1 MSSAESPPIPDVAPP
16 HLPDTATKPPRV
28 WKFWSTLAWSL
39 LLYAVM
45 TIAAAIGI
53 VLAAQWF
60 DLALSDSS
68 ALRNDGIVVAVTST
82 SAMIPVLLVIALAV
96 RLTRQK
102 FRDYLALR
110 LPSARLATIGLS
122 AVVLL
127 MILIDSTT
135 ALTGRPIVPDV
146 MIIQVTSADFHG
158 ALGLFALAL
167 VVTAPITEEI
177 VFRGFIYRGFSA
189 SRLGTIGAVA
199 VSSVI
204 FTAIHIQYD
213 LFTLCG
219 VMVLAV
225 LLGTMRAL
233 SGSTMLTIAMHA
245 LNNGVVLVESLW
257 FAGMLSR

>member
-1 MSSAESPPIPDVAPP
+1 MTSAESPLVQNIAPP
-16 HLPDTATKPPRV
+16 PLPDTAAKLPRV
-28 WKFWSTLAWSL
+28 WKFWGTLAWGL

-53 VLAAQWF
+53 AAAALWF
-60 DLALSDSS
+60 DLALSDGS

-82 SAMIPVLLVIALAV
+82 AAIIPVLVVIALAV
-96 RLTRQK
+96 RLARQQ

-110 LPSARLATIGLS
+110 LPSLHLAMVGLS
-122 AVVLL
+122 AAVLL
-127 MILIDSTT
+127 MILIDTTT

-146 MIIQVTSADFHG
+146 MIVQVTSADFHG

-199 VSSVI
+199 VSSLI
-204 FTAIHIQYD
+204 FTAVHIQYD

-219 VMVLAV
+219 VMLLAV

-233 SGSTMLTIAMHA
+233 SGSTLLTIAMHA
-245 LNNGVVLVESLW
+245 LNNGVVLVESMW